1 MPSNPKHAKM
11 EQVNRIFETDVI
23 RNRDFS
29 ALGRVYTAEARV
41 LPPGADMLTGIDH
54 IRNFWEQAVATLNI
68 EAVKLSTLDM
78 QVSGDT
84 AVEIGRAELHNNQ
97 PTSPTT
103 MKYVVVWKRE
113 GDNWKWDVDIW
124 NADSEAHQTEPQT
137 K

>member
-1 MPSNPKHAKM
+1 MASNPNHAEM

-29 ALGRVYTAEARV
+29 ALERVYTAQARI

-54 IRNFWEQAVATLNI
+54 IRSFWEQSVSTLNI
-68 EAVKLSTLDM
+68 ESLNLSTLDV

-84 AVEIGRAELHNNQ
+84 AVEVGRAELHTNQ

-103 MKYVVVWKRE
+103 VKYVVIWKHDAD
-113 GDNWKWDVDIW
+113 GWKWDIDIW
-124 NADSEAHQTEPQT
+124 NADSEAHQRQ
-137 K
+137 